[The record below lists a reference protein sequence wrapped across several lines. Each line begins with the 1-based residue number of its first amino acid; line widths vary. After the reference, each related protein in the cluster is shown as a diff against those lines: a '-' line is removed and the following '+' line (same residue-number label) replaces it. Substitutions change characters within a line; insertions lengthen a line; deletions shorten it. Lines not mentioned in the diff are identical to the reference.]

1 MAECIFCDIGKGQT
15 ESETLFHDDR
25 CFVIRDINP
34 AAPTHLLVIPYAH
47 ITSLAH
53 IGRSQEPVIGHLF
66 AVAEEM
72 ARREQVTLRGFRLVV
87 NQGPDAGQ
95 GVAHLHMHLLGG
107 KPLPALG

>member
-1 MAECIFCDIGKGQT
+1 MEACIFCNMGKGQT
-15 ESETLFHDDR
+15 DTDLLFHDDW

-34 AAPTHLLVIPYAH
+34 MAPTHLLVIPH
-47 ITSLAH
+47 QHMTSLAH
-53 IGRSQEPVIGHLF
+53 IDPDQESLIGHLF

-72 ARREQVTLRGFRLVV
+72 ARQEQVTLSGFRLVI

-95 GVAHLHMHLLGG
+95 GIPHLHVHVLGG